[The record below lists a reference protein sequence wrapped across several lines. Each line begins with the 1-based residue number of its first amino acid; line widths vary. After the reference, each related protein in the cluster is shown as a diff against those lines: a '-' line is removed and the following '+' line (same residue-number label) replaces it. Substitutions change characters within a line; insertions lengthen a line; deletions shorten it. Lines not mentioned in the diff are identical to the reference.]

1 MSLGRAEP
9 GSAAAAAAGQE
20 EAGQAGGAGGVVE
33 ECERAAVPAS
43 MLAGVFSHEA
53 LASVWDQEHHREG
66 AGASET
72 PRWGEVSLEGI
83 LEEAGDA
90 GGAGGE
96 RREGGGG
103 GGEERV
109 LDEIARFRLE
119 MEERVKTE
127 TRALAVHLDTVRAQL
142 TDAEADRSR
151 AHKQA
156 ALLKEQLRESL
167 AQVARAQHTH
177 NLEYVKNITV
187 KYLEQPQPDESLLR
201 ALGSALQIS
210 PAEMARVQR
219 AQARGLFGALFR

>member
-1 MSLGRAEP
+1 M
-9 GSAAAAAAGQE
+9 
-20 EAGQAGGAGGVVE
+20 
-33 ECERAAVPAS
+33 
-43 MLAGVFSHEA
+43 
-53 LASVWDQEHHREG
+53 
-66 AGASET
+66 
-72 PRWGEVSLEGI
+72 EGI
-83 LEEAGDA
+83 LEEAGAA
-90 GGAGGE
+90 GGAAAE

-103 GGEERV
+103 GGGSEERV

-167 AQVARAQHTH
+167 AQLSRSQQTH

-187 KYLEQPQPDESLLR
+187 KYLEEPDESLLR